1 MPNNRTV
8 VEFKSIAK
16 AYDGLKVL
24 DGFDLHI
31 AEGEFLTLLGPSGCG
46 KTTLLRLL
54 AGFET
59 PDFGDILLDGVR
71 VNELP
76 PDRRNVNTVFQSY
89 ALFPHLSV
97 FDNVVFGLRMK
108 KIPRAER
115 TERVQQALA
124 AVHLPEYG
132 DRKPN
137 QLSGGQ
143 QQRVALARA
152 LVNRPRVLLLDE
164 PLSAMDSKL
173 RRAMQVELKA
183 LQRQLGIT
191 FVFVTHDQEEA
202 LSMSDRVVVMRAG
215 RIEQIGGP
223 REIYENPASF
233 FVAQFVGE
241 SNLLEGIVSAR
252 LEDDSFAACVEGLA
266 CVLRQSKNLG
276 IGDNFSVLLRPEDIH
291 LVDHSDPSA
300 RLRGR
305 LVEQIYKGMTLDCV
319 VELDSGKR
327 LNACEFFDQEEHAFD
342 FQVGQRVGVSWV
354 GGREVILLGAAEVL

>member
-1 MPNNRTV
+1 LPNNRTV

-59 PDFGDILLDGVR
+59 PDFGDILLDGIR

-97 FDNVVFGLRMK
+97 FDNVAFGLRMK

-115 TERVQQALA
+115 TERVRQALA

-164 PLSAMDSKL
+164 PLSALDSKL
-173 RRAMQVELKA
+173 RRAMQVELKV

-223 REIYENPASF
+223 REIYEKPASL

-241 SNLLEGIVSAR
+241 SNLLEGTVTAR
-252 LEDDSFAACVEGLA
+252 LDECSFAACVEGLA
-266 CVLRQSKNLG
+266 CVLRQSKNFG
-276 IGDNFSVLLRPEDIH
+276 IGDNFTVLLRPEDIH
-291 LVDHSDPSA
+291 LVDPSDPSA
-300 RLRGR
+300 RLRGQ

-327 LNACEFFDQEEHAFD
+327 LFVSEFFDQEDHAFS

-354 GGREVILLGAAEVL
+354 AGREVILLGAAEVL